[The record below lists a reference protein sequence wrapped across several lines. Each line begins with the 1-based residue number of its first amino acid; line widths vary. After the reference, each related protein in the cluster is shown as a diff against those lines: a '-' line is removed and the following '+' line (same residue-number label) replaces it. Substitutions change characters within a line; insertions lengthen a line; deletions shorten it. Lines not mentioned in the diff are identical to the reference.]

1 MHTYTHARTRNKCS
15 KIELFFEKKYNRS
28 WVRRFLVYQLLFQQ
42 HWIYRQI
49 VYFRHLFH
57 LHNTV
62 FFFVFVLNFTST
74 RENKKAPVAQTHTL
88 TANQVDKLFRVFSSC
103 VCVSER
109 GFFLIHWRTDIQYN
123 SRRNIH
129 TQLIIDSIQITLI
142 IFCFEN
148 CLSLSFSHLYTCL
161 RLLIV
166 LLRILYR

>member
-1 MHTYTHARTRNKCS
+1 MFKNWA
-15 KIELFFEKKYNRS
+15 FFSRKKYNRS
-28 WVRRFLVYQLLFQQ
+28 WVRRFLVYQSPISTTLNIPADCLLQTFISLTQ
-42 HWIYRQI
+42 HC
-49 VYFRHLFH
+49 
-57 LHNTV
+57 

-74 RENKKAPVAQTHTL
+74 RENKKALDAQTHTL